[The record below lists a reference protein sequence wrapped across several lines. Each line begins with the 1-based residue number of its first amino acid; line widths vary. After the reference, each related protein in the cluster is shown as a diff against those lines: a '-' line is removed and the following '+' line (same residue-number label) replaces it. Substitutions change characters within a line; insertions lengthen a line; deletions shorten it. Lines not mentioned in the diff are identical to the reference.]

1 MNSTAAT
8 VPAIHPWR
16 GHVLQ
21 SEYAPETANVW
32 AKGRVGFGDPLTVT
46 VAIGPSL
53 GLTAPVGEAVPFER
67 I

>member
-1 MNSTAAT
+1 MNSMTASVLT
-8 VPAIHPWR
+8 IHPWR
-16 GHVLQ
+16 EHVLQ
-21 SEYAPETANVW
+21 REDAPETANVW

-53 GLTAPVGEAVPFER
+53 GLTAPLGEAVPFER